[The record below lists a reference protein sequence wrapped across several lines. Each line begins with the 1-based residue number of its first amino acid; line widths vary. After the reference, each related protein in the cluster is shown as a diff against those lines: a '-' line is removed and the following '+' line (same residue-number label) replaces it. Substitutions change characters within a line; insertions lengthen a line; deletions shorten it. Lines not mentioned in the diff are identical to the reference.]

1 MRRSVR
7 QRDHGPSALTQ
18 TGPSPS
24 EGSLSVVSVRKT
36 TKRHCYLLGTKQ
48 VVWRAKER
56 GRRAPDASSA
66 LHAAGK
72 GVWRTG
78 PSSRHSPCRSS
89 RRQAPDRGLQ
99 QGACLR
105 GAQLYLS
112 GWKAQSQGGAAWGPR
127 HQTSLSTRGP
137 SSGPGPSGGLLLRP
151 ETRSSHCNTSTTS
164 IPQTPPARP
173 VSTKGSKA
181 AGPVPGPDPAA
192 GRLGH

>member
-48 VVWRAKER
+48 VVWRAKEK

-72 GVWRTG
+72 GVWRDRTELPTLLLSFLPPPGPRPGSAAGSLPARSPALPIRMESSVSGRSSLG
-78 PSSRHSPCRSS
+78 PSASDFFIN
-89 RRQAPDRGLQ
+89 A
-99 QGACLR
+99 
-105 GAQLYLS
+105 
-112 GWKAQSQGGAAWGPR
+112 
-127 HQTSLSTRGP
+127 
-137 SSGPGPSGGLLLRP
+137 
-151 ETRSSHCNTSTTS
+151 
-164 IPQTPPARP
+164 
-173 VSTKGSKA
+173 GSKFRARAVWGSSA
-181 AGPVPGPDPAA
+181 AP
-192 GRLGH
+192 